1 MRIWKISVLA
11 ALALAA
17 LSSAGAPLQLFELD
31 PDAEPIRDQRQS
43 RCGVGLGFAGSLVE
57 GVMAEYF
64 FVSNRTD
71 TAAKLREAGV
81 YFVREWHALHKWQR
95 NREYAALTN
104 AGERAKWRAK
114 EPATAID
121 AHEVFSFRK
130 ENNIR
135 VLLTL
140 EQWSAVDPLTGLRT
154 NDVQAVKRAV
164 GEYLQWI
171 VDNGYSDQVAGLE
184 LGNETYFHPDP
195 RGVAER
201 WAEIIPEIRRVM
213 PDVPIGI
220 PLAEYS
226 DNDPDVVAV
235 RNRLLAEGA
244 ITSTNA
250 VGLGLEKLNA
260 WNGHFVTAL
269 SNQLH
274 NVTHLIYHFYGG
286 DAAYGCSMSGFKRI
300 EKFGKDFPEVRGKK
314 IWITEWRERSDEDNR
329 CHQTFFS
336 TLFKGHYMLLGLSMP
351 DLEGMNTH
359 SLDCLSGALY
369 IARGNGNWYIQWDSA
384 GHEYVDLDF
393 TGHPRIYAGPSGPL
407 FRLFN
412 EALLAHPIIL
422 EHGNQGSYGK
432 GRAQWGSAMMY
443 GNWVRHGHVEW
454 AALLS
459 PEKDSAAII
468 AVNSSP
474 NPRTLKFKFNGKK
487 PGMARVRTVSC
498 PPDRFR
504 THIIPGEV
512 SPLTETDVT
521 REISPDGET
530 LVIEYPACSVHT
542 VTVPLK

>member
-1 MRIWKISVLA
+1 MSIRKVSVLA
-11 ALALAA
+11 ALAFAELAVT
-17 LSSAGAPLQLFELD
+17 GAPLELIELD
-31 PDAEPIRDQRQS
+31 PAAEPIRDQRNS

-57 GVMAEYF
+57 GSPAEYL

-71 TAAKLREAGV
+71 TAAKFKESGV
-81 YFVREWHALHKWQR
+81 YFVREWGALKAWKKRMQ
-95 NREYAALTN
+95 YAALTDPE
-104 AGERAKWRAK
+104 ARAKWRAK
-114 EPATAID
+114 DPATAVD
-121 AHEVFSFRK
+121 PHAVFSFRK
-130 ENNIR
+130 ENNIK
-135 VLLTL
+135 VLLTI
-140 EQWSAVDPLTGLRT
+140 EQWGQVDPLTGINT

-171 VDNGYSDQVAGLE
+171 VDNDYDDQVAGIE

-201 WAEIIPEIRRVM
+201 WVEIIPEIRRVM

-226 DNDPDVVAV
+226 EGDPDVAAV

-244 ITSTNA
+244 ITSKKA
-250 VGLGLEKLNA
+250 VGLGLEKFNA

-269 SNQLH
+269 SNQMH

-286 DAAYGCSMSGFKRI
+286 DAAYGCSMSGFGRI
-300 EKFGKDFPEVRGKK
+300 ANFAKALPEVKGKK

-351 DLEGMNTH
+351 EVEGMNTH
-359 SLDCLSGALY
+359 CLECLSGAFY
-369 IARGNGNWYIQWDSA
+369 MARGNGAWYIQWDSA
-384 GHEYVDLDF
+384 CHEYPDLEN
-393 TGHPRIYAGPSGPL
+393 TGHPRMYSGPAGPL

-412 EALLAHPIIL
+412 EALSAHPIIL
-422 EHGNQGSYGK
+422 EHGNQDSFGPGK
-432 GRAQWGSAMMY
+432 AEWGSAMMY
-443 GNWVRHGHVEW
+443 GNWEKHGHVEW

-459 PEKDSAAII
+459 PEKKSAAII
-468 AVNSSP
+468 AVNSSQKP
-474 NPRTLKFKFNGKK
+474 QTVKFKGKK
-487 PGMARVRTVSC
+487 PGKARVRAVSC

-504 THIIPGEV
+504 THIIPGEA
-512 SPLTETDVT
+512 SPLTETDVKKN
-521 REISPDGET
+521 ISPDGET
-530 LVIEYPACSVHT
+530 LVIEYPACSVLT